1 MRGYNLKIYR
11 KKCYF
16 QPEKPEH
23 ADQPKDDSAVIVRG
37 KVAETI
43 GKVFRFSGDFAPLWF
58 NRFFG
63 ICIDSLR

>member
-43 GKVFRFSGDFAPLWF
+43 GKVFRFSGDFAPFWF